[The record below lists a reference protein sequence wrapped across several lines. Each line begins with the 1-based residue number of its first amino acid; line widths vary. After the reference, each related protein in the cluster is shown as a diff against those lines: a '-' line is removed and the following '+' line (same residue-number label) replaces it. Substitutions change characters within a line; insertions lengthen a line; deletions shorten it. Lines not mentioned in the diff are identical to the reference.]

1 MKDTSGP
8 REFSAAQRNT
18 GLTLLVVDD
27 DPAWRDALKE
37 WLDREGF
44 RAIMLARGDW
54 VVHAVDLH
62 HPDVVILDVN
72 LPGITGLEVLATV
85 ERRWPALPVV
95 VMTAFG
101 GPTVGA
107 EARRLGAVAYLE
119 KPFRMGT
126 LVEAVRGA
134 AARTKADPRN
144 KFQA

>member
-8 REFSAAQRNT
+8 REFSAAERNT

-72 LPGITGLEVLATV
+72 LPGITGLEVLRAV

-101 GPTVGA
+101 GPTV
-107 EARRLGAVAYLE
+107 
-119 KPFRMGT
+119 
-126 LVEAVRGA
+126 
-134 AARTKADPRN
+134 
-144 KFQA
+144 